1 MEEIINIAN
10 QTIEQLNE
18 IINEETKNTSTEE
31 TDVLDARLNTFQIA
45 LDSLVGTNNRLEG
58 ALDLKYL
65 LQIFVGKNS

>member
-31 TDVLDARLNTFQIA
+31 TDVLDAGLNRFQIA

-58 ALDLKYL
+58 ALDLRYL